1 MRSAPRRRQSFD
13 NRNAG
18 TGKSLT
24 ASGLVMADGN
34 GGNNYSVSYVTNSQ
48 GVITPALLTVTA
60 QADSR
65 VYDGTTAS
73 SAAPVV
79 SGATYDTVGTAATQS
94 FDNRNAGTGKSLT
107 AAGLVMAD
115 GNGGNNY
122 SVSYVTNSQGVI
134 TPAPLS
140 IIADD
145 KERPVAMPNPPFT
158 ASYVGLV
165 GGDTPSSLSGT
176 LDFSTPATV
185 GSPEG
190 SYLITPFGQSSSN
203 YEISYVD
210 GMLVVVGEPDVPQV
224 AAGAG
229 YDAQAV
235 AAEYSRQAPPR
246 LWLPALVYVTGKHAP
261 GDDESASTV
270 RIVSGGLNDGR

>member
-1 MRSAPRRRQSFD
+1 
-13 NRNAG
+13 
-18 TGKSLT
+18 
-24 ASGLVMADGN
+24 
-34 GGNNYSVSYVTNSQ
+34 
-48 GVITPALLTVTA
+48 
-60 QADSR
+60 
-65 VYDGTTAS
+65 
-73 SAAPVV
+73 
-79 SGATYDTVGTAATQS
+79 
-94 FDNRNAGTGKSLT
+94 
-107 AAGLVMAD
+107 MAD

-145 KERPVAMPNPPFT
+145 KERPVATPNPPFT

-165 GGDTPSSLSGT
+165 GGDTPSSLGGT
-176 LDFSTPATV
+176 LDFSTPATI

-210 GMLVVVGEPDVPQV
+210 GMLVVAGRPDVPEE
-224 AAGAG
+224 ADGAG
-229 YDAQAV
+229 YNAQAV
-235 AAEYSRQAPPR
+235 AAQYSRQAPPR
-246 LWLPALVYVTGKHAP
+246 LWLPALVYVTGKDSP
-261 GDDESASTV
+261 GDGGSASTV

>member
-1 MRSAPRRRQSFD
+1 
-13 NRNAG
+13 
-18 TGKSLT
+18 
-24 ASGLVMADGN
+24 
-34 GGNNYSVSYVTNSQ
+34 
-48 GVITPALLTVTA
+48 
-60 QADSR
+60 
-65 VYDGTTAS
+65 
-73 SAAPVV
+73 
-79 SGATYDTVGTAATQS
+79 
-94 FDNRNAGTGKSLT
+94 
-107 AAGLVMAD
+107 MAD

-145 KERPVAMPNPPFT
+145 KERPVATPNPPFT

-165 GGDTPSSLSGT
+165 GGDTPSSLVGT
-176 LDFSTPATV
+176 LDFSTPATI

-210 GMLVVVGEPDVPQV
+210 GMLVVAGRPDVPV
-224 AAGAG
+224 EADGAG
-229 YDAQAV
+229 YNAQAV

-246 LWLPALVYVTGKHAP
+246 LWLPALVYVTGKDSP
-261 GDDESASTV
+261 GDGGSASTV